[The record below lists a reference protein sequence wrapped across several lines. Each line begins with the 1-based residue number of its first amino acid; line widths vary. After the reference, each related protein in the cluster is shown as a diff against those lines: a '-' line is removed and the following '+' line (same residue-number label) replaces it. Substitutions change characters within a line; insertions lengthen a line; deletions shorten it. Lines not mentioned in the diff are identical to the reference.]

1 MTLYCHRKLKAL
13 GEEIVIVNRALSIAV
28 FYVTLLLIS
37 QDTLFW
43 TMIVNAGTN
52 VINLDSMQS
61 KLKCEEVVTNRL
73 VHPHTSTHTQTY
85 TLWSLSYLFFLLLKP
100 IYKKNLSSLYQQHN
114 TSILHHS
121 FYIYRRIIKYEK
133 FIVIVYVVLLSCNV
147 FCMYLSRGFLFN
159 ARYFV
164 DYLFFT

>member
-13 GEEIVIVNRALSIAV
+13 REEIVVVNRALGIAV
-28 FYVTLLLIS
+28 FYFTLLLIC

-73 VHPHTSTHTQTY
+73 VHPRASKHTQTY
-85 TLWSLSYLFFLLLKP
+85 TLWSLSYLFFLLL
-100 IYKKNLSSLYQQHN
+100 
-114 TSILHHS
+114 
-121 FYIYRRIIKYEK
+121 
-133 FIVIVYVVLLSCNV
+133 
-147 FCMYLSRGFLFN
+147 
-159 ARYFV
+159 
-164 DYLFFT
+164 